1 MLGMGLI
8 MKYITEEMINDFNKE
23 LEMIGSSIRYD
34 FYADPDGFA
43 VCDRGKFRITDEFIE
58 STTIF
63 KLTDK
68 FYSFV
73 EDTFKRKYNIDVRV
87 CEMTGNI
94 WVAD

>member
-1 MLGMGLI
+1 M
-8 MKYITEEMINDFNKE
+8 MKYITEEIINDFNKE

-34 FYADPDGFA
+34 FYADPDGFEI
-43 VCDRGKFRITDEFIE
+43 CNRGKFRITDEFIE
-58 STTIF
+58 QTTIF

-73 EDTFKRKYNIDVRV
+73 EGTFKRKYHIDVRV